1 METPLDLLR
10 EIRDG
15 LAPSLAGLSEDAPAE
30 ALEWV
35 WEELSSYQRRIM
47 AVLCTIP
54 YEAPD
59 DSNTDL

>member
-1 METPLDLLR
+1 MEIPLDLIR

-30 ALEWV
+30 ALEWA
-35 WEELSSYQRRIM
+35 WEELRVYSKRIM

-54 YEAPD
+54 YEVPD
-59 DSNTDL
+59 DSDTDL

>member
-1 METPLDLLR
+1 METPLDLIR

-15 LAPSLAGLSEDAPAE
+15 LAPSLAGLSEDDPAE

-35 WEELSSYQRRIM
+35 WEELHVYSERIVR
-47 AVLCTIP
+47 ALWE
-54 YEAPD
+54 EAPD

>member
-1 METPLDLLR
+1 METSLDLLR

-35 WEELSSYQRRIM
+35 WEELRVYSERIVR
-47 AVLCTIP
+47 ALWE
-54 YEAPD
+54 EAPD